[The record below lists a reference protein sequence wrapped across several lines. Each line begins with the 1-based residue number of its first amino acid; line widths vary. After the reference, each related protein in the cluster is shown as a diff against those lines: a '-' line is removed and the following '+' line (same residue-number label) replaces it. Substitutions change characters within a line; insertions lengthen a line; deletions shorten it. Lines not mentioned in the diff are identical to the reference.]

1 MKIEIHFDGL
11 SWSDTLAQEVE
22 AKFEGFNPFQKEGH
36 AHVYFSLEGSDAEVS
51 IELRKGRHHYFAKS
65 TAGQCEEAFHDAFE
79 KVKHQA
85 QKNLHRNRRS
95 A

>member
-1 MKIEIHFDGL
+1 MKIEIHFHGVSRSEQL
-11 SWSDTLAQEVE
+11 ENEVHD
-22 AKFEGFNPFQKEGH
+22 KFEAFAPFKKEGH
-36 AHVYFSLEGSDAEVS
+36 AHVYFSLEGDLAEVS

-65 TAGQCEEAFHDAFE
+65 DAEQCEEAFHNAFE

-85 QKNLHRNRRS
+85 QKDLDRRHS

>member
-1 MKIEIHFDGL
+1 MKIEIHFHGL
-11 SWSDTLAQEVE
+11 SRSEQLENEVNSR
-22 AKFEGFNPFQKEGH
+22 FESFAPFKKEGH
-36 AHVYFSLEGSDAEVS
+36 AHVYFSLEGNTAEVS

-65 TAGQCEEAFHDAFE
+65 AAEQCEEAFHDVFE

-85 QKNLHRNRRS
+85 QKDFDRKRS